1 MRVVLTAA
9 RLTVTD
15 TTRPTITIPRT
26 ATGTTPP
33 MATGT
38 PPTGTATGNR
48 HYQKV
53 GLARETANSPAF
65 AECQFLMSAAEDCND
80 SLPLM
85 SAESQNSQKDLGAPP
100 LPVTDSCQHRHR
112 SPHWY
117 WHRHRHNLR
126 ILHTLRKLRRVRRR
140 IHSLYRNGPVLVFG
154 PAGVLRYFPCR
165 RHRTSPS

>member
-53 GLARETANSPAF
+53 GLARETREQPGV
-65 AECQFLMSAAEDCND
+65 CRMSIFDVGGRG
-80 SLPLM
+80 L
-85 SAESQNSQKDLGAPP
+85 Q
-100 LPVTDSCQHRHR
+100 
-112 SPHWY
+112 
-117 WHRHRHNLR
+117 
-126 ILHTLRKLRRVRRR
+126 
-140 IHSLYRNGPVLVFG
+140 
-154 PAGVLRYFPCR
+154 
-165 RHRTSPS
+165 